1 MKRLGLADRF
11 PDVADVVGR
20 RLQERREAEGMS
32 QARLAE
38 ALDLDHSYISR
49 IESGGRMPS
58 LALLLELK
66 RRYGWSIDE
75 IVEAAS

>member
-1 MKRLGLADRF
+1 MKKIGLAERH
-11 PDVADVVGR
+11 PEVAEVIGR
-20 RLQERREAEGMS
+20 RLQESREKEGIS

-49 IESGGRMPS
+49 LESGGRMPS
-58 LALLLELK
+58 FGLLIDLK

-75 IVEAAS
+75 MVERAS